1 MRRRTLVL
9 GAALAALAR
18 PARAQVD
25 PGTRLVLATATPG
38 GSFPAFGQALAEAV
52 READPG
58 LVLILRPSKGSQENL
73 VLLRTGSVD
82 LALVQ
87 GEYAYDALGAR
98 ASAADRGAQNG
109 SETGLSVVAP
119 VSASPGLFV
128 VRADSPIRAVADLR
142 GRRVALGTHASGLTV
157 MGRSVLRGSGIDPDG
172 AITPILLDRAGD
184 GAAMVLDG
192 RADALWGAGTGWP
205 GFRVLADAPGGARFF
220 GPAPE
225 AIEPILALHPSL
237 RRVSVPA
244 GALRGQETPV
254 ETVGSWSFVLARAGI
269 EAGAVARLV
278 RAMDRGNAA
287 LARAYPAGG
296 DAAPRN
302 LVAAVPAAWL
312 HPESAAYLR
321 ETDALR

>member
-9 GAALAALAR
+9 GAALAALPIR
-18 PARAQVD
+18 VRAQD
-25 PGTRLVLATATPG
+25 GRTTRLVLATATPG
-38 GSFPAFGQALAEAV
+38 GSFPAFGEALAEAM
-52 READPG
+52 RETDPG
-58 LVLILRPSKGSQENL
+58 LMLTLRPSKGSQENL
-73 VLLRTGSVD
+73 ALLRAGSVD

-87 GEYAYDALGAR
+87 GEYAYDALGVEK
-98 ASAADRGAQNG
+98 G

-128 VRADSPIRAVADLR
+128 VRADSPIHAVADLR

-157 MGRSVLRGSGIDPDG
+157 MGRSVLRGSGIDPDH

-205 GFRVLADAPGGARFF
+205 GFHVLADAPGGARFF

-237 RRVSVPA
+237 RRVRVPA

-254 ETVGSWSFVLARAGI
+254 ETVGSWSFVLARAGV

-302 LVAAVPAAWL
+302 LASAVPAAWL

-321 ETDALR
+321 ETGALR

>member
-18 PARAQVD
+18 PARAQAD
-25 PGTRLVLATATPG
+25 PETRLVLATATPG

-52 READPG
+52 RETDPG
-58 LVLILRPSKGSQENL
+58 LVLTLRPSKGSQENL
-73 VLLRTGSVD
+73 GLLRAGSVD

-87 GEYAYDALGAR
+87 GEYAYDALGVEK
-98 ASAADRGAQNG
+98 G

-128 VRADSPIRAVADLR
+128 VRADSPIRGVADLR

-157 MGRSVLRGSGIDPDG
+157 MGRSVLRGSGIDPER

-225 AIEPILALHPSL
+225 AMEPILALHPSL

-244 GALRGQETPV
+244 GVLRGQGTSV
-254 ETVGSWSFVLARAGI
+254 ETVGSWSFVLARAGV

-287 LARAYPAGG
+287 LARAYPAGA

-321 ETDALR
+321 ETGALR

>member
-18 PARAQVD
+18 PARAQAD

-58 LVLILRPSKGSQENL
+58 LELTLRPSKGSQENL
-73 VLLRTGSVD
+73 GLLRAGSVD

-87 GEYAYDALGAR
+87 GEYAYDALGVEK
-98 ASAADRGAQNG
+98 G

-142 GRRVALGTHASGLTV
+142 GRHVALGTHASGLTV
-157 MGRSVLRGSGIDPDG
+157 MGRSVLRGSGIDPER
-172 AITPILLDRAGD
+172 AITPILLERAGD

-205 GFRVLADAPGGARFF
+205 GFRVLADAPGRARFF

-254 ETVGSWSFVLARAGI
+254 ETVGSWSFVLARAGV

-287 LARAYPAGG
+287 LARAYPAGA

-321 ETDALR
+321 ETGALR